1 MSKCTCE
8 YCPTI
13 IVPGIGQS
21 KVDLYS
27 SDNKRIKSAWPM
39 DIDTKPL
46 VKKII
51 PSAILLL
58 LTKSDKAFCKALK
71 KAISEAITQRA
82 TIASVAIPIL
92 RCVDCE
98 SGVKF
103 ILFEF

>member
-27 SDNKRIKSAWPM
+27 EDNKRIKCAWPL
-39 DIDTKPL
+39 DVDTKAF

-51 PSAILLL
+51 PSAIGLLI
-58 LTKSDKAFCKALK
+58 TKKIRHSAKHSK
-71 KAISEAITQRA
+71 KR
-82 TIASVAIPIL
+82 
-92 RCVDCE
+92 
-98 SGVKF
+98 
-103 ILFEF
+103 

>member
-1 MSKCTCE
+1 MGTKKSERFYFSMSKCTCE

-46 VKKII
+46 VKKNNTICNFTFI
-51 PSAILLL
+51 
-58 LTKSDKAFCKALK
+58 DK
-71 KAISEAITQRA
+71 ER
-82 TIASVAIPIL
+82 
-92 RCVDCE
+92 
-98 SGVKF
+98 
-103 ILFEF
+103 